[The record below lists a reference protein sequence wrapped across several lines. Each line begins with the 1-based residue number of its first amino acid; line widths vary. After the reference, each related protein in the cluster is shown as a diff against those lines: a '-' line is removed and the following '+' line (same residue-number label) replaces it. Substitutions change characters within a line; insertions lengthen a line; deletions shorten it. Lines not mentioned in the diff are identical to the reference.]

1 MLISQE
7 KKKIRKSMTLDR
19 KKKSLLYLD
28 SAYIATKRVLENF
41 NFYDEKIFGVY
52 WPMEFEIDTRPLI
65 KFLLIKKKKIALPV
79 IEKKHMFFKTWKPY
93 EPLIYTKYKF
103 YSPKKNSNFIIPDVV
118 IVPCL
123 AIDNKGHRLGYGGG
137 YYDRF
142 YKKNSK
148 IKYIGLSYS
157 FQHFK
162 SLPYE
167 KHDLKLNFI
176 LTENVFRQVN
186 D

>member
-1 MLISQE
+1 MKI
-7 KKKIRKSMTLDR
+7 KKNK
-19 KKKSLLYLD
+19 
-28 SAYIATKRVLENF
+28 
-41 NFYDEKIFGVY
+41 FGLKN
-52 WPMEFEIDTRPLI
+52 IKNRPLVCVQGLG
-65 KFLLIKKKKIALPV
+65 FVGAAMTV
-79 IEKKHMFFKTWKPY
+79 AVA
-93 EPLIYTKYKF
+93 
-103 YSPKKNSNFIIPDVV
+103 SS
-118 IVPCL
+118 
-123 AIDNKGHRLGYGGG
+123 IDNKGHRLGYGGG